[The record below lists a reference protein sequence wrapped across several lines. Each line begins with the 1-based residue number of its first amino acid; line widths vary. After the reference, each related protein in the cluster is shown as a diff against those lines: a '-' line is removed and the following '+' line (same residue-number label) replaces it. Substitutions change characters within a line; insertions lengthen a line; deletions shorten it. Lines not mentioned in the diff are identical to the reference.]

1 METPVRWK
9 IKNREIQIRGQRS
22 EITQEFKSVEEFLL
36 SFDDDVIMEEDK
48 FEEVGVPNNSK
59 KVWQEI
65 CCLRNKV
72 LIKHNFNWLT
82 LL

>member
-1 METPVRWK
+1 M
-9 IKNREIQIRGQRS
+9 
-22 EITQEFKSVEEFLL
+22 TQEFKSVEEFLL

-65 CCLRNKV
+65 CCSRNKV
-72 LIKHNFNWLT
+72 LIKHNFN
-82 LL
+82 